1 MVFKIKPNNKFM
13 CSNLTRAQKY
23 ARGVIF
29 DILID
34 ILTDEAENKL
44 YLDNQLSLEDHQ
56 EILSHAE
63 QLLAVICKN
72 NYLQFTR
79 KLYLELKDTVLSKE
93 DGYCYEVY

>member
-13 CSNLTRAQKY
+13 CDNLTRAQKY

-34 ILTDEAENKL
+34 ILTDEAENKC
-44 YLDNQLSLEDHQ
+44 YADSQLSLQDHQ
-56 EILSHAE
+56 EILSNAE
-63 QLLAVICKN
+63 QLLAIICKN
-72 NYLQFTR
+72 NYLQFAS
-79 KLYLELKDTVLSKE
+79 KLYVELQDAVLSQG